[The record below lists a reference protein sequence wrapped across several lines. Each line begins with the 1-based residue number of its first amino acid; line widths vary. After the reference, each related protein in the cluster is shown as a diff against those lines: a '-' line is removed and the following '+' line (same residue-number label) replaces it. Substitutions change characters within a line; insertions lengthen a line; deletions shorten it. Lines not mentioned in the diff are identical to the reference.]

1 MFLLTC
7 QDSNEMRCFDSSFSS
22 CENSGE
28 KNRKKKERTYSSVEL
43 TEAEA
48 VRGERLERDTVIR
61 SLFLND
67 QDVTR
72 LDSGNVRQTV
82 DCFLVTSR
90 GIYSKARGSDRV
102 SGHVISGP
110 VWNPIRNVPLSATQM
125 NAQRTNQLARAVKL
139 MRLDQL
145 WPAVNKWEVACVCQA
160 V

>member
-1 MFLLTC
+1 
-7 QDSNEMRCFDSSFSS
+7 MRCFDSSFSS

-72 LDSGNVRQTV
+72 LDSGNAQT
-82 DCFLVTSR
+82 DWWT
-90 GIYSKARGSDRV
+90 V
-102 SGHVISGP
+102 S
-110 VWNPIRNVPLSATQM
+110 LSHPEEFTP
-125 NAQRTNQLARAVKL
+125 KH
-139 MRLDQL
+139 
-145 WPAVNKWEVACVCQA
+145 EVQTESQGT
-160 V
+160 